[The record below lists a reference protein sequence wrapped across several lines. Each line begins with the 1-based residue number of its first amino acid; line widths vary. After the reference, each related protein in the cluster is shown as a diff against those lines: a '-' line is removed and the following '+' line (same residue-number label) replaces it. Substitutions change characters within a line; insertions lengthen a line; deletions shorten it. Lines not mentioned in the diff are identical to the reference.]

1 MATSGRGQRQALSIV
16 TPVPWGER
24 LNHSVSTLD
33 LLGLPL
39 SFTQMGLLTTGD
51 FIKQARERD
60 VFLLPEHLVELHRAR
75 ALVPFLRILRSPR
88 ALIPV
93 PVAAAASDGYRQY
106 RSPLAR
112 VIEAAQVG
120 RLSDPGR
127 VPFRAWGRGE
137 PLRTGGG
144 IRHYPSVFYSPY
156 QLLVLEAVKALASHM
171 HPSRSAGGGLRFT
184 LDPLVREDIVALDA
198 CRRLAVL
205 LSALDMHYL
214 PDIRLTIHH
223 ADVWEQED
231 RSFDVAQRLALFGI
245 SPEALAS
252 TAKNLLFRAS
262 VIDPLGRWYDVVRH
276 AHPDT
281 WSHLRGAALLAMDY
295 RMASELLL
303 SALDDLGRTDLS
315 TAPARAGRMI
325 RAELD
330 DRLRAPPDLL
340 EQALT
345 DRGLSPQPALLLVL
359 EGDTEALLMPRV
371 LEELYGAA
379 VPSTLIQCVNMQT
392 IDRDLDLLVRH
403 QAGPRLGKD
412 VGDGVLLAR
421 PPTHILVAVDRE
433 KRFKTKKQQ
442 QEFRDVLVGRLHES
456 LPPALRTEESRREL
470 GTLVEI
476 TDWGRLPWEFANF
489 TDVQLAEAII
499 DTVPLPV
506 SRTRDDVIAALRS
519 ERAAQGRSP
528 DVRRISA
535 GWARKIRKPVLAEAL
550 WPRLQGKVARAAKS
564 GSLERLPAARV
575 ALRALTTATS
585 ARRRSVYLRV
595 R

>member
-1 MATSGRGQRQALSIV
+1 MATSGRGQRRALSIA
-16 TPVPWGER
+16 TPVPWRER
-24 LNHSVSTLD
+24 LDHSVSTLD

-39 SFTQMGLLTTGD
+39 SFTQMGLLTPGD
-51 FIKQARERD
+51 FIKQARDRD

-75 ALVPFLRILRSPR
+75 ALVPFLRIIRSPR
-88 ALIPV
+88 APIPV

-120 RLSDPGR
+120 RLTDPGR
-127 VPFRAWGRGE
+127 VPFRAWGRGV
-137 PLRTGGG
+137 PLRTYGGV
-144 IRHYPSVFYSPY
+144 RHYPSVFYSPY
-156 QLLVLEAVKALASHM
+156 QLLVLEAVKALVSHM
-171 HPSRSAGGGLRFT
+171 RPNR
-184 LDPLVREDIVALDA
+184 LVREDIFALDA

-214 PDIRLTIHH
+214 PDIRLTIHLV
-223 ADVWEQED
+223 DVWEQED
-231 RSFDVAQRLALFGI
+231 RSFDVAQRLALFGL
-245 SPEALAS
+245 SPEVLAS
-252 TAKNLLFRAS
+252 TAENLLFRAS

-315 TAPARAGRMI
+315 TAPPRAGRMI

-403 QAGPRLGKD
+403 EAGPRLGKD

-506 SRTRDDVIAALRS
+506 GRTRDDVITALRS

-550 WPRLQGKVARAAKS
+550 WPRLQGKIARAAKS

-575 ALRALTTATS
+575 ALRALNTATS

>member
-1 MATSGRGQRQALSIV
+1 MATSGRGQRRALSIA
-16 TPVPWGER
+16 TPVPWRER
-24 LNHSVSTLD
+24 LDHSVSTLD

-39 SFTQMGLLTTGD
+39 SFTQMGLLTPGD
-51 FIKQARERD
+51 FIKQARDRD

-75 ALVPFLRILRSPR
+75 ALVPFLRIIRSPR
-88 ALIPV
+88 APIPV

-120 RLSDPGR
+120 RLTDPGR
-127 VPFRAWGRGE
+127 VPFRAWGRGV
-137 PLRTGGG
+137 PLRTYGGV
-144 IRHYPSVFYSPY
+144 RHYPSVFYSPY
-156 QLLVLEAVKALASHM
+156 QLLVLEAVKALVSHM
-171 HPSRSAGGGLRFT
+171 RPNR
-184 LDPLVREDIVALDA
+184 LVREDIVALDA

-214 PDIRLTIHH
+214 PDIRLTIHLV
-223 ADVWEQED
+223 DVWEQED
-231 RSFDVAQRLALFGI
+231 RSFDVAQRLALFGL
-245 SPEALAS
+245 SPEVLAS
-252 TAKNLLFRAS
+252 TAENLLFRAS

-315 TAPARAGRMI
+315 TAPPRAGRMI

-403 QAGPRLGKD
+403 EAGPRLGKD

-506 SRTRDDVIAALRS
+506 GRTRDDVITALRS

-550 WPRLQGKVARAAKS
+550 WPRLQGKIAPAAKS